1 MTTLGRPRSLV
12 SRLVRGIDWVIVTL
26 VAGII
31 ALALINL
38 NSAGAGDWT
47 GKIQT
52 QIRWL
57 GLGTIAAAIVGALDY
72 RVFHRL
78 AYLAYAGGLGLLALV
93 PVIGVMRNE
102 ARRWLEFGDY
112 QFQPSEPMKIL
123 LIAALARYLSD
134 RPPSGARGPRKLR
147 QLVVPFITVLVPVA
161 LIVNQPDLSTG
172 IICLLVSFSLIA
184 LTELSLRSIFTLL
197 CVGASAFVLGWAFFM
212 HRYQRS
218 RIDVWLNPEAYADNE
233 GYQTIQAMIGVGNG
247 GFFGRGVRKGT
258 QNTLDFLPY
267 GDTDF
272 PFAVYAEEWGFL
284 GAAMVLVMFLALVLW
299 AVNLASQAR
308 DRFSALLCVGVA
320 ALFFFHVAINVGM
333 VLQLLPVTGITIPFF
348 SVGGSNALAMM
359 LGVGILLSVS
369 RSRRARG

>member
-1 MTTLGRPRSLV
+1 MTAIGRPRSLARRIFR
-12 SRLVRGIDWVIVTL
+12 SIDWVVVTL

-31 ALALINL
+31 ALALVNL

-57 GLGTIAAAIVGALDY
+57 GLGTLAAAFVAALDY
-72 RVFHRL
+72 RILHRV
-78 AYLAYAGGLGLLALV
+78 AYLAYLFGLGLLGLV

-123 LIAALARYLSD
+123 LILALARYLSD
-134 RPPSGARGPRKLR
+134 RPSKAPRRLR
-147 QLVVPFITVLVPVA
+147 HLIVPFVVVVVPVA
-161 LIVNQPDLSTG
+161 LIVKQPDLSTG
-172 IICLLVSFSLIA
+172 IISILVSLTILA
-184 LTELSLRSIFTLL
+184 LTELSLKSIIALL
-197 CVGASAFVLGWAFFM
+197 CSGVGLFMLGWGFFM

-247 GFFGRGVRKGT
+247 GFFGRGVRRGT

-272 PFAVYAEEWGFL
+272 PFAVYAEEWGFI
-284 GAAMVLVMFLALVLW
+284 GATMVLLMFLALVLW
-299 AVNLASQAR
+299 SVNLASQAR
-308 DRFSALLCVGVA
+308 DRFGALLCVGVA

-359 LGVGILLSVS
+359 LGIGILLSVS
-369 RSRRARG
+369 RARHARN